1 MQPYNA
7 QLLWSE
13 GVPLSV
19 SFGDFYSSLTDGI
32 AESRYVFIE
41 GNQLKERVAL
51 QPTASL
57 TIVESGFGTGTN
69 LLCTLTLLNELS
81 STSLYAL
88 HFISTELYPV
98 TYDDLKKVLSTQP
111 ELSHFATQLL
121 SQYPPVIK
129 GMHRFIFDKG
139 RFYLTLCIGDTTE
152 SLAQINTPVDAWYLD
167 GFSPA
172 KNPDMWSAAL
182 FQQMA
187 RLSNPN
193 TTVATYAAAS
203 FVRKGLIQHGF
214 SIKKKPGFGKKRDM
228 LIGQFQAATPMPTAP
243 RAPWFVL
250 PELKRPEI
258 EKPKTA
264 IVIGAGL
271 AGCST
276 AEALA
281 RRGIKVQLI
290 DQQDN
295 ICTEASGNRQGALY
309 AKLPTLPTLGG
320 EFHLCGL
327 EYTLRLLNIYDC
339 LDNHIASQCG
349 VLQLATSVK
358 EADRQRAITSEGH
371 YSNEVVALVSAEEAT
386 QIAGTKIDHQALH
399 FPRAGWVYPKGFC
412 EALIKHDNITLTF
425 ATRIS
430 SLTQTPNKQWC
441 VTDQNNQQHTADI
454 VIVASAS
461 HAKNFNHLSHLPIKP
476 IRGQVSSAKVS
487 SSKASSSE
495 VSSSKASAAHQL
507 KTVVCGAG
515 YISPT
520 LDGIYSFG
528 ATFDLHDQSP
538 ELREVDHKSNLK
550 MLFNAVPDFAG
561 TLPPIEEW
569 TGKVGYR
576 CSTPDYLPIAG
587 PAPIFNEYIERY
599 AKLRKDKNWRFDNQP
614 APLHTG
620 LYVNVG
626 HGSKGL
632 ISAPLA
638 AEHLASTICGEPS
651 PLPQDISDA
660 LHPARFIIKSLIRRK
675 G

>member
-7 QLLWSE
+7 QLIWTE
-13 GVPLSV
+13 GVPLSE
-19 SFGDFYSSLTDGI
+19 SFGDFYSSRVDAI
-32 AESRYVFIE
+32 AESRYVFID
-41 GNQLKERVAL
+41 GNQITQRVAL
-51 QPTASL
+51 HPATRL
-57 TIVESGFGTGTN
+57 TIAESGFGTGTN

-81 STSLYAL
+81 STAHYGL

-98 TYDDLKKVLSTQP
+98 TYNDLHSVLSTQP
-111 ELSHFATQLL
+111 QLGHFANQLL
-121 SQYPPVIK
+121 SQYPPAIK
-129 GMHRFIFDKG
+129 GMHRFIFDQG
-139 RFYLTLCIGDTTE
+139 RFYLTLCMGDTTE
-152 SLAQINTPVDAWYLD
+152 SLARINTPVDAWYLD

-172 KNPDMWSAAL
+172 KNPDMWSTPL

-187 RLSNPN
+187 RLSKPN
-193 TTVATYAAAS
+193 TTLATYAAAS
-203 FVRKGLIQHGF
+203 FVRKGLIEQGF
-214 SIKKKPGFGKKRDM
+214 TIKKRPGFGKKRDM
-228 LIGQFQAATPMPTAP
+228 LTGQFQAATPTAT
-243 RAPWFVL
+243 ASHTPWFAL

-271 AGCST
+271 AGCAT

-290 DQQDN
+290 DQQDS

-320 EFHLCGL
+320 EMHLCGL
-327 EYTLRLLNIYDC
+327 EYTLRLLKIYGC
-339 LDNHIASQCG
+339 LDNQIASQCG

-358 EADRQRAITSEGH
+358 EADRQQAISSGGY
-371 YSNEVVALVSAEEAT
+371 YSREVVSLVSAEEAT
-386 QIAGTKIDHQALH
+386 KIAGTKIDHQALH

-412 EALIKHDNITLTF
+412 EALIKHEKIKLTLSTSIT
-425 ATRIS
+425 
-430 SLTQTPNKQWC
+430 SLTQTTDKQWC
-441 VTDQNNQQHTADI
+441 VTDQNKQQHNADI
-454 VIVASAS
+454 VVVASAW
-461 HAKNFNHLSHLPIKP
+461 HAKNFDYLNHLPIKP
-476 IRGQVSSAKVS
+476 IRGQVSSI
-487 SSKASSSE
+487 KASSM
-495 VSSSKASAAHQL
+495 KASSGSATPQL

-515 YISPT
+515 YISPSMN
-520 LDGIYSFG
+520 GCYSFG

-538 ELREVDHKSNLK
+538 ELREADHKSNLT
-550 MLFNAVPDFAG
+550 MLSNAIPDFAR
-561 TLPPIEEW
+561 TLPPIDEW
-569 TGKVGYR
+569 QGKVGYR

-587 PAPIFNEYIERY
+587 PAPVFDEYIQRY
-599 AKLRKDKNWRFDNQP
+599 AKLRKDKNWKFDNQP

-632 ISAPLA
+632 ITAPLA
-638 AEHLASTICGEPS
+638 AEHLASLICGEPS
-651 PLPQDISDA
+651 PLPQDISYA